1 MFVLGIPRS
10 LQDLLSYKHHQYIGN
25 IPLTSE
31 IQFVNNIT
39 ELFKLKHETFLNYQH
54 SLSVES
60 ECTILKE
67 QLQEKMKLI
76 EQFVSLYKSGNE
88 GNILKWYQ
96 EKCDI
101 QLEVSI
107 TFIFTYNVE
116 VSLLQNF

>member
-1 MFVLGIPRS
+1 M
-10 LQDLLSYKHHQYIGN
+10 GN

-31 IQFVNNIT
+31 IQFVNNLT
-39 ELFKLKHETFLNYQH
+39 ELFKLKHEAFLNYQH

-60 ECTILKE
+60 ECTILRE

-76 EQFVSLYKSGNE
+76 EQFISLNKGENE
-88 GNILKWYQ
+88 STILKWYQ

-107 TFIFTYNVE
+107 VVIVIYIV
-116 VSLLQNF
+116 VVKVQQNFKQFIKGIKAKT